1 MIFLNFSKNIEM
13 NCIII
18 DENIEDLNLIDLKLK
33 QFSNLQV
40 VERFSNFIDAKLY
53 ITKNSVDL
61 IIIEIGVEHENCFS
75 FLDSLTENL
84 KIIFTS
90 YNTEFA
96 FRSFNY
102 NCIDYLKKPVQ
113 NDRLKKSIKKIT
125 NQFSKKHNGNHIYVK
140 SKLKKRKIYLT
151 DIKWIEALGD
161 YIKLI
166 TPSENIVILSSL
178 KSFEK
183 ELPKDKFMR
192 IHKSFIVS
200 LDKIETYDS
209 KNVFIDSSEIPLSRN
224 KKIELDEILSLKNHQ

>member
-1 MIFLNFSKNIEM
+1 MIFLNFSKNIKM

-40 VERFSNFIDAKLY
+40 VEKFSNFIDAKLY
-53 ITKNSVDL
+53 IVKNSVDL

-102 NCIDYLKKPVQ
+102 NCIDYLKKPIQ
-113 NDRLKKSIKKIT
+113 DDRLKKSIKKIIKQSS
-125 NQFSKKHNGNHIYVK
+125 NKHNGNHIYVK

-224 KKIELDEILSLKNHQ
+224 KKIELDAILSLKNHQ